1 MCVGGKN
8 QSTKNKQSAK
18 HNNKVY
24 FNIGTCDDTPPNS
37 LIDSIA
43 SLKVKNNERIRSW
56 GMPLGL

>member
-8 QSTKNKQSAK
+8 QFTKNKQSAK

-24 FNIGTCDDTPPNS
+24 FDTCTCDDTPPNS

-43 SLKVKNNERIRSW
+43 SRKVKNNRRIRSW
-56 GMPLGL
+56 GMLFGL